1 MRMTAHALTVTLLL
15 AVGLTACGSDA
26 PEVTHAPP
34 AAAQTPPTPRGGATD
49 GPEPITGEVRLLA
62 FLRTEVGI
70 CSSPLDDD
78 PKKVVDY
85 AVIPCEQPHQA
96 ETYSA
101 SYLIDSA
108 AYTSYPNGEEMAH
121 EIQEA
126 CHDPFEDYV
135 GIDRYSSSYAAHA
148 YYPSPNSWAEGDRA
162 IDCLIVSKDG
172 SLLTGS
178 ARNTRK

>member
-1 MRMTAHALTVTLLL
+1 MRKTTCALTVTLLL
-15 AVGLTACGSDA
+15 AVGPTACGSAA
-26 PEVTHAPP
+26 PKVTYAPP
-34 AAAQTPPTPRGGATD
+34 AAAQTPPAPHGGATD

-62 FLRTEVGI
+62 ILRTEVGV
-70 CSSPLDDD
+70 CSSALDDE

-85 AVIPCEQPHQA
+85 AVMSCEQPHQA
-96 ETYSA
+96 EVFST

-108 AYTSYPNGEEMAH
+108 AYTSYPTGEEMAH

-148 YYPSPNSWAEGDRA
+148 YYPSPDSWAEGDRA